1 MKVLLLI
8 AWLGNLIDTIATV
21 YLTSI
26 GYVEANP
33 IMAQLLNYPLVFVIV
48 KLLLMT
54 GLCAYLWLKRTSK
67 HSKPLAAFAATV
79 YGAISIYYMLVFWAI
94 V

>member
-1 MKVLLLI
+1 MKALLII
-8 AWLGNLIDTIATV
+8 AWLGNLIDMIATV

-26 GYVEANP
+26 GYTEINP
-33 IMAQLLNYPLVFVIV
+33 IMAYLLVNPIVFIV
-48 KLLLMT
+48 VKIVVMT
-54 GLCAYLWLKRTSK
+54 GVCTYLWLKRTSK
-67 HSKPLAAFAATV
+67 YSKPLATFAATV